1 MENKTDIKRRSFLR
15 TVTVGTAGAAAAVV
29 AGKAVLDETPVAADS
44 SDKRGKGYRVT
55 EHINNY
61 YRTTRV

>member
-15 TVTVGTAGAAAAVV
+15 TVTVGTAGAAAAAV
-29 AGKAVLDETPVAADS
+29 AGKAMLDESPAAVES
-44 SDKRGKGYRVT
+44 GDKRGKGYRVT